1 MGVLLTIGSQGEAS
15 MKGSEM
21 TLAHWLARKAIKAQW
36 RARGLRLQTIEPSEL
51 TRAARAYLGSH
62 PELVE
67 QAKACLARC
76 ANLSSDAQKSRT

>member
-1 MGVLLTIGSQGEAS
+1 

-36 RARGLRLQTIEPSEL
+36 RAQGLRPYEASEL
-51 TRAARAYLGSH
+51 AKAARAYLDDH

-67 QAKACLARC
+67 QAKATLARC
-76 ANLSSDAQKSRT
+76 ANLSSAAQAGER